1 MLVGSALYA
10 AMALAAAGIAG
21 WRGAPLLGSEPAFAA
36 VAGPVPSLA
45 LGLLLAVLTVLSTR
59 VLTER
64 TAWARA
70 LRVEFRALLRGARPL
85 DVVVLALASGTAE
98 ELLFR
103 GALQPWW
110 GLVPTSLA
118 FGLVH
123 VGPRRVFLPWTLWAL
138 VLGAALGALAWATG
152 SIAGSIVAH
161 VVINGVNLHHI
172 LAFDGSLDAASDA
185 SESGEVPTMRLV
197 GSERRR
203 VVTGDRAV
211 R

>member
-10 AMALAAAGIAG
+10 AMALAAAGIAA
-21 WRGAPLLGSEPAFAA
+21 WRGAPLLGSEPALAA
-36 VAGPVPSLA
+36 IAGPLPSLV
-45 LGLLLAVLTVLSTR
+45 LGLLVAALTVLSTR

-64 TAWARA
+64 TGWARA
-70 LRVEFRALLRGARPL
+70 LRVEFRALLRGARPIDL
-85 DVVVLALASGTAE
+85 VVLALASGTAE

-110 GLVPTSLA
+110 GVVPTSLA

-138 VLGAALGALAWATG
+138 VLGFVLGALTWATG
-152 SIAGSIVAH
+152 SIVGAILAH
-161 VVINGVNLHHI
+161 VVINAVNLHHI
-172 LAFDGSLDAASDA
+172 LAFDGGLDAASDA

-197 GSERRR
+197 GAGRRR
-203 VVTGDRAV
+203 VLAGNRAA